1 MILQVLN
8 TPYKTFFEQE
18 ALVLLDGVPVTN
30 TKALIEADP
39 LLTKSIEIVARK
51 YMQGNADFNG
61 IVHFKTYR
69 GDQANLQQVTNE
81 GNFILNGLQ
90 ETSSYQNLD
99 HSKKVDRLPDMRN
112 LLWRDTNINPDQI
125 KSGLKYFTS
134 DVEGSFKIIAKGINT
149 NKELVIGEKIISVVK
164 E

>member
-1 MILQVLN
+1 
-8 TPYKTFFEQE
+8 
-18 ALVLLDGVPVTN
+18 
-30 TKALIEADP
+30 
-39 LLTKSIEIVARK
+39 
-51 YMQGNADFNG
+51 MQGNADFNG

-99 HSKKVDRLPDMRN
+99 HSKKADRLPDMRN
-112 LLWRDTNINPDQI
+112 LLWRDANINPDQI

-134 DVEGSFKIIAKGINT
+134 DVEGNFKIIAKGINA
-149 NKELVIGEKIISVVK
+149 NKELVMGEKIIAVVK